1 VFISGCDSGFGKLSA
16 LQLSRKGCTVLA
28 GCYTQS
34 GKQNLLSE
42 KLPNLIPFDLDITNQ
57 DSINNAVKLTKKY
70 CKEYPLWALINNAGI
85 GSLGLIDLVPVDTF
99 RTVLEVNFFGH
110 VSITQQLIPLLKK
123 SKGRIINTAS
133 IMGRGIASPGV
144 CAYIVSKRALEA
156 FNDCLRIELRPWEVR
171 VSVIEPGYMNTDIIG
186 SAAKNFEEL
195 KRNIPKEKFEEY
207 GEEYF
212 KDIEKILEN
221 LPRSRMLGN
230 PQKVSDAYVHAV
242 LAIHPKQRYLVGN
255 DAWLVYSWLALL
267 PSWLADF
274 ITLKIQPQSLP
285 AILRKKK

>member
-1 VFISGCDSGFGKLSA
+1 VLISGCDSGFGKLSA

-28 GCYTQS
+28 GCYTQT

-42 KLPNLIPFDLDITNQ
+42 KLPNLIPFDLDITDQ

-85 GSLGLIDLVPVDTF
+85 GALGLIDLIPVDTF
-99 RTVLEVNFFGH
+99 RKVLEVNFFGH
-110 VSITQQLIPLLKK
+110 VSITPQLIPLLKK

-133 IMGRGIASPGV
+133 IMGRGVATPGA

-156 FNDCLRIELRPWEVR
+156 FNDCLRIELRPWEVS
-171 VSVIEPGYMNTDIIG
+171 VSVIEPGYMNTDLFG
-186 SAAKNFEEL
+186 SVIKSFEEM
-195 KRNIPKEKFEEY
+195 KRIIPKEKLEEY

-212 KDIEKILEN
+212 KDVEKILEN
-221 LPRSRMLGN
+221 LPRFLGN
-230 PQKVSDAYVHAV
+230 PQKVSDAYEHAV
-242 LAIHPKQRYLVGN
+242 LAQHPKQRYLVGN
-255 DAWLVYSWLALL
+255 DAWLLYSWLALL

-274 ITLKIQPQSLP
+274 ITATLGPQPLP
-285 AILRKKK
+285 AFLRKKK